1 MAKCINIYIHDDN
14 AANLSNEKS
23 QSKLINDLLREH
35 FAKIDPA
42 QMNFK
47 QLRRLKMENEFKK
60 EANIKW
66 AELQTKL
73 EELEK

>member
-1 MAKCINIYIHDDN
+1 MAKLLNVYIQDDN
-14 AANLSNEKS
+14 ATLLENEKNKS
-23 QSKLINDLLREH
+23 RLINDLLREH